1 MEKTKMIEVFRA
13 KTLDGQVPQMNDYYR
28 NIYSNVQYKNESEG
42 SVSVL
47 VPKDE
52 VQARNEFNNKCI
64 DLLKGLEKE
73 NSVLAHKLARWHNIR
88 LR

>member
-1 MEKTKMIEVFRA
+1 MEKTKMIEVYRA

-28 NIYSNVQYKNESEG
+28 NVYSNVQYKNELEG

-47 VPKDE
+47 VPEDE
-52 VQARNEFNNKCI
+52 VQARKEFNNKCM
-64 DLLKGLEKE
+64 DWLKRLEKE
-73 NSVLAHKLARWHNIR
+73 NSVLAHKLASWHNIR